1 MVKNAEVAPLYWY
14 DFKVPDASTKE
25 GRGEL
30 SDWIRLGYVSR
41 NYTRSVTRTIEFS
54 YDDFALSVVAKG
66 IGNDTAHEKY
76 LRRSANGR
84 ISGTTT
90 LPPIY
95 VSTLDIFGQEI
106 LMGLGCT
113 TTTSHSRMVTAIGVM
128 INMKVSQLNMGGR
141 FHMMLPLLWGLLVTT
156 IHSQPVLMICL
167 GLMVKRLLRSEMNQA
182 F

>member
-84 ISGTTT
+84 ISGTNNTSSN
-90 LPPIY
+90 LCKYSGHFRPRNPDGSWVYDDY
-95 VSTLDIFGQEI
+95 V
-106 LMGLGCT
+106 
-113 TTTSHSRMVTAIGVM
+113 
-128 INMKVSQLNMGGR
+128 
-141 FHMMLPLLWGLLVTT
+141 PLSYGNCYWGDD
-156 IHSQPVLMICL
+156 
-167 GLMVKRLLRSEMNQA
+167 
-182 F
+182 